1 MDYKGDILPFLS
13 YTILGSDNMARP
25 KKEKGECCVDGC
37 NRVEHCRGYCERHY
51 TQIKRYG
58 KITKV
63 EDDWG
68 KRECKVNGCN
78 GKHYGNGYCE
88 KHWWQV
94 RRYGD
99 TLERTQ
105 RDKNEIVIIEDVAY
119 IVLYNKDSEEVARTV
134 IDKNNVDVV
143 KNYKWCLDNDG
154 YVVTTINNKTI
165 HLHRFLLNCDDTD
178 KVVDHI
184 DGNPL
189 NNKKSNLRIV
199 TQKENRMNNSLKG
212 LGTNKRVGVV
222 YCKRE
227 KKWRATIQKDYKVY
241 YLGYFHTEEEAIKA
255 REEAEIKYFGEYRR
269 KDE

>member
-1 MDYKGDILPFLS
+1 
-13 YTILGSDNMARP
+13 MAKP
-25 KKEKGECCVDGC
+25 KKEKGKCCVDGC

-51 TQIKRYG
+51 TQVKRYG

-63 EDDWG
+63 EDNWG
-68 KRECKVNGCN
+68 KQECRVDGCD
-78 GKHYGNGYCE
+78 GKHHGNGYCT
-88 KHWWQV
+88 KHWWQM
-94 RRYGD
+94 RRHGVI
-99 TLERTQ
+99 LERTQ
-105 RDKNEIVIIEDVAY
+105 RDGNEIIIIEDIAY
-119 IVLYNKDSEEVARTV
+119 IVLYNKSSEEVARTV
-134 IDKNNVDVV
+134 IDENSVEMIKD
-143 KNYKWCLDNDG
+143 YKWCLDGKG
-154 YVVTTINNKTI
+154 YVITTINNKNI
-165 HLHRFLLNCDDTD
+165 YLHRFLLNCNDVD

-199 TQKENRMNNSLKG
+199 TQKENRMNNSLEG
-212 LGTNKRVGVV
+212 HGSSKRVGVC